1 MEAIDTKPKPAPRLL
16 IVDDDELV
24 GRVLVRVLR
33 GKGYEPTL
41 ARDGRH
47 ASELLATG
55 FDLVLT
61 DVNMPNLDGIG
72 LLRLVREQDPDLPVI
87 MFAGSPST
95 DAAIGALRLR
105 ATAFL
110 TKPIEP
116 AVLLEEVDRALK
128 MYELARLRQQAHQ
141 LVNANRDSTVTLT
154 QSFERG
160 LAELFMV
167 YQPIVSWVEKSVFGY
182 EALVRTREPSLPH
195 PGAFFDAASRLDRDQ
210 DIGRAIRATCA
221 GVVPSL
227 HPSAAVFVNL
237 HARDLLDESLYDTTS
252 ALTALA
258 PRIVLELTERAQL
271 EAVPDVEE
279 RVGRLRSAGFRIAI
293 DDIGAGYSGLNSFA
307 LLRPDL
313 VKLDM
318 ALVRDIDKDPVRF
331 RVARL
336 LVELCKGMG
345 IATVGEG
352 IETVAERDALS
363 SIGCDL
369 LQGYLFG
376 RPVPVPAVPSFG

>member
-1 MEAIDTKPKPAPRLL
+1 MQAIEMKTRPPARLL

-47 ASELLATG
+47 ASELLSNG

-72 LLRLVREQDPDLPVI
+72 LLRLVRELDPDLPVI

-116 AVLLEEVDRALK
+116 AILLEEVDRALK
-128 MYELARLRQQAHQ
+128 MYELARLRQEAHQ
-141 LVNANRDSTVTLT
+141 IVTASHDSTASLNE
-154 QSFERG
+154 SFERG

-167 YQPIVSWVEKSVFGY
+167 YQPIVSWSRKDVFGY
-182 EALVRTREPSLPH
+182 EALVRTRERTFPH
-195 PGAFFDAASRLDRDQ
+195 PGAFFDAAAKLARDLDL
-210 DIGRAIRATCA
+210 GRTIRGACVGAFSTLEPQTA
-221 GVVPSL
+221 L
-227 HPSAAVFVNL
+227 FINL
-237 HARDLLDESLYDTTS
+237 HARDLLDDTLYDPSAPLTS
-252 ALTALA
+252 LA
-258 PRIVLELTERAQL
+258 PRVVLELTERAQL
-271 EAVPDVEE
+271 ETVVDVEE
-279 RVGRLRSAGFRIAI
+279 RVGMLRRAGFRIAI

-336 LVELCKGMG
+336 LVELCRDMG
-345 IATVGEG
+345 IVTVGEG
-352 IETVAERDALS
+352 IETAGEREALT

-369 LQGYLFG
+369 LQGYFFG
-376 RPVPVPAVPSFG
+376 RPAPVPAMPTFG